1 MSTRVHPTALV
12 DPGAWLDDDVVVGP
26 FCIVG
31 SDVRIGKGTRLEAN
45 VHVYPGTT
53 LGQECRMFAGAKLG
67 GPPQDLKYRGEKSLL
82 IIGDRNII
90 REEVTI
96 HRASGEGMATRIG
109 SDNMLMAYSHVG
121 HNCELGNHISI
132 TNQSGISGH
141 VVIED
146 RVIISGLVGVHQYVR
161 IGRLAIVGG
170 FSKVV
175 QDVPPFMMADGRPA
189 KILGLNVIGL
199 RRAGVPLGVR
209 SGLKQAYKL
218 IYRSGLN
225 LSQAIE
231 TVESE
236 VEATEERDYLLSFL
250 NLIREGN
257 AGRAND
263 PSGSHRGRHL
273 ETGPILSQP
282 EPAELDPDEDEEN
295 D

>member
-1 MSTRVHPTALV
+1 MRVHPTALV
-12 DPGAWLDDDVVVGP
+12 DPGAWLDSDVVVGP
-26 FCIVG
+26 FCIIG
-31 SDVRIGKGTRLEAN
+31 PDVRIGKGTRLEAN
-45 VHVYPGTT
+45 VHLYPGTT
-53 LGQECRMFAGAKLG
+53 LGQECRVFAGAKLG
-67 GPPQDLKYRGEKSLL
+67 GPPQDLKYRGEKSFL

-96 HRASGEGMATRIG
+96 HRATGEGMATRIG
-109 SDNMLMAYSHVG
+109 NDNMLMAYCHVG
-121 HNCELGNHISI
+121 HNCELGSHISMA
-132 TNQSGISGH
+132 NQSGISGH

-146 RVIISGLVGVHQYVR
+146 RVVISGMVGVHQYVR

-175 QDVPPFMMADGRPA
+175 QDIPPFMRADGRPCE
-189 KILGLNVIGL
+189 IVGLNVIGL
-199 RRAGVPLGVR
+199 RRAGMTPNVR

-236 VEATEERDYLLSFL
+236 VDPSEERDYLLSFL
-250 NLIREGN
+250 NLIRSGY

-263 PSGSHRGRHL
+263 PTGGRIGRHEGRKRDSIDGAEDDTRRDEL
-273 ETGPILSQP
+273 E
-282 EPAELDPDEDEEN
+282 EED
-295 D
+295 